1 MGFSLLLD
9 TSPSRVSVK
18 RKGRGKMKQKNHQ
31 EGEDENLLRSW
42 SAGGIGGYF
51 VLFNIHILCF
61 CLWAMFCCLFFFFP
75 LSRWVGGQGGENKC
89 TTVLACPDKELQYWD
104 VTCLPPG
111 VAFFFPVL
119 SSPHPPSLILVASSA
134 PFFVPFFSLL
144 QLIFLLW
151 ALLLACFGIVLYFV
165 LWIQALLA
173 TPGFME

>member
-18 RKGRGKMKQKNHQ
+18 RNGRGKMKQKNHQ

-51 VLFNIHILCF
+51 VIFNIHILCF
-61 CLWAMFCCLFFFFP
+61 CLWAMFCCFFFFFP

-89 TTVLACPDKELQYWD
+89 TTVLACPDKEI
-104 VTCLPPG
+104 V
-111 VAFFFPVL
+111 VL
-119 SSPHPPSLILVASSA
+119 RCDMFASWCRLLFPSLIFPPSPIPYISRFLCT
-134 PFFVPFFSLL
+134 FFCSLL
-144 QLIFLLW
+144 FITTVNFSFM

-165 LWIQALLA
+165 L
-173 TPGFME
+173 